1 MFTDSSKDD
10 IRTVKDQ
17 GHRGN
22 RASLT
27 IRIKHEESK
36 LGARATRAEDDCA
49 CQGVPMTEP
58 SALVPDNHNNVSIQL
73 SQCRSVGARQGTKP

>member
-1 MFTDSSKDD
+1 MFTDSLKDD
-10 IRTVKDQ
+10 IHTVKGQ

-36 LGARATRAEDDCA
+36 LSARATRTEDHA
-49 CQGVPMTEP
+49 K
-58 SALVPDNHNNVSIQL
+58 ARVPDKLTIIPVRGGGPN
-73 SQCRSVGARQGTKP
+73 